1 MSRAKS
7 VLTFVTG
14 VPGVGKSWRES
25 FYVVTEIIPELAED
39 SYIYTNLPLIKE
51 VFVKHFKDE
60 SLYDRIVLIDNLEM
74 ERWRVSKSQK
84 DPKKMLGP
92 WSFFEGCK
100 TSGSVFILD
109 EIHELCNKKD
119 NPRYRERWENFLA
132 TIRHLGF
139 KSAEFLTQDEA
150 AVAVEIKNRAGL
162 KICLEDNESELDT
175 FFKISMFDWYNLI
188 AGHTRKYKKSFMEC
202 TYKKRGSGW
211 TRKPMKE
218 VRRYIDPLYFKFYDS
233 FNHTS
238 TTTEQGEAQK
248 HEEKKPFEEHGLI
261 GIYWW
266 FLKRNCFNLGSR
278 FVVLGLF
285 MWITCFGGMAL
296 MIDQGI
302 KSMVNAQKGMQKSNT
317 KKKDSKKNTEVGG
330 AGPMQKQNDSKKEA
344 AARPGNDEM
353 IAIVE
358 DPETGAAVEVALP
371 VALPVEIIPQI
382 VMMTADYIMMDSGLV
397 LEIGEDFR
405 GSKLVRIDF
414 KKRGVYTDDKV
425 FHSINRTR

>member
-1 MSRAKS
+1 
-7 VLTFVTG
+7 
-14 VPGVGKSWRES
+14 
-25 FYVVTEIIPELAED
+25 
-39 SYIYTNLPLIKE
+39 
-51 VFVKHFKDE
+51 
-60 SLYDRIVLIDNLEM
+60 
-74 ERWRVSKSQK
+74 
-84 DPKKMLGP
+84 
-92 WSFFEGCK
+92 
-100 TSGSVFILD
+100 
-109 EIHELCNKKD
+109 
-119 NPRYRERWENFLA
+119 
-132 TIRHLGF
+132 
-139 KSAEFLTQDEA
+139 
-150 AVAVEIKNRAGL
+150 
-162 KICLEDNESELDT
+162 
-175 FFKISMFDWYNLI
+175 
-188 AGHTRKYKKSFMEC
+188 
-202 TYKKRGSGW
+202 
-211 TRKPMKE
+211 
-218 VRRYIDPLYFKFYDS
+218 
-233 FNHTS
+233 
-238 TTTEQGEAQK
+238 
-248 HEEKKPFEEHGLI
+248 
-261 GIYWW
+261 
-266 FLKRNCFNLGSR
+266 
-278 FVVLGLF
+278 